1 MNTLNNQQIN
11 PGNRVDF
18 SRIRRFAKGGIP
30 KYQNTP
36 GTLKYNWDPFY
47 GQFSNNTAVGQ
58 GTQTSIPWNKTW
70 LPNEQYA
77 TVKDLE
83 NSQHYKDFTN
93 YVTNNSSD
101 EQVLGYLKHLDSQ
114 ARRSGSSEGLL
125 FTDANQTTLKDGW
138 NTEYERLRND
148 GKYGYFHLTPEMA
161 AEQETLETQPEQGQ
175 PTEEQPVEQQ
185 STTGTPSQN
194 YNTLD
199 FLPQRKKIPLLDTGY
214 LFGIYGNNVRSIDR
228 QLKHQL
234 DFKAPLQQANR
245 MEARTDN
252 AYLQRQQMKQE
263 LAEQRAQAQRIASS
277 SSDLSQSMR
286 YMQDFEQNVA
296 NPMQDRMAQIEADAV
311 KQSEQNV
318 LNASNYNNQESTRVA
333 NLNTQLLEEA
343 RQLRNN
349 YKSAAE
355 AKKAS
360 ERASL
365 INNLHHKKSEW
376 LLNEKQND
384 IAYNRKVDSIM
395 SQNALNQ
402 ATEEYRRASDIAAG
416 SAEQSSGISIQSM
429 VDLMLTDNSGTFNLS
444 EDEIAML
451 QDGSADKSDIV
462 EILKQHQTALSE
474 SNPNV
479 RVWFDTYNQGVKDA
493 DTKFLQAKDQISQR
507 LAMLELGRDPY
518 QNGTVSWSGVGTNWS
533 YKYPSAMIMK
543 KGGKTSDRWT
553 KYLSYRTKVEDIKQK
568 ALAEEDKR
576 AQEKLIRD
584 LDALDRETLLLLR
597 AIFK

>member
-1 MNTLNNQQIN
+1 MNALNNQQIN

-58 GTQTSIPWNKTW
+58 STQTSIPWNKTW
-70 LPNEQYA
+70 SPDEQYA

-93 YVTNNSSD
+93 YVTSNSSD
-101 EQVLGYLKHLDSQ
+101 EQVMGYLKHLDSQ
-114 ARRSGSSEGLL
+114 ARRSGNSEGLL
-125 FTDANQTTLKDGW
+125 FTDANQMTLKDGW

-148 GKYGYFHLTPEMA
+148 GKYGYFHLTPELA

-185 STTGTPSQN
+185 GTIGTPSQN

-199 FLPQRKKIPLLDTGY
+199 FLPQRKKSPLLDTGY

-533 YKYPSAMIMK
+533 QKYPSAMIMK

>member
-18 SRIRRFAKGGIP
+18 SRIRRFSKGGIP

-36 GTLKYNWDPFY
+36 GALKYNWDPFY

-58 GTQTSIPWNKTW
+58 STQTSIPWNKAW
-70 LPNEQYA
+70 IPNEQYA

-101 EQVLGYLKHLDSQ
+101 QQVMSYLKQLDTQ
-114 ARRSGSSEGLL
+114 ARINGSSEGLL

-148 GKYGYFHLTPEMA
+148 GKYGYFHLTPEMV
-161 AEQETLETQPEQGQ
+161 AEQEALEKQPEQ
-175 PTEEQPVEQQ
+175 EQPVEQQ
-185 STTGTPSQN
+185 STTVAPSQN

-199 FLPQRKKIPLLDTGY
+199 FLPKRKKSPLDVGY
-214 LFGIYGNNVRSIDR
+214 LYNIYGNNIQSINK

-234 DFKAPLQQANR
+234 DFNAPMQQANWT
-245 MEARTDN
+245 EAQTESG
-252 AYLQRQQMKQE
+252 YLQRQQMKQG
-263 LAEQRAQAQRIASS
+263 LAEQRARAHQVAGN
-277 SSDLSQSMR
+277 SSDLSKSMQ
-286 YMQDFEQNVA
+286 YMQNFEQDVA
-296 NPMQDRMAQIEADAV
+296 NPMLDRMAQVEADAV
-311 KQSEQNV
+311 KQSKQNV
-318 LNASNYNNQESTRVA
+318 LNAANYNNQESTRVA
-333 NLNTQLLEEA
+333 NLNTQIGEEA
-343 RQLRNN
+343 KQLRNN
-349 YKSAAE
+349 YIAAAE

-360 ERASL
+360 EYASL
-365 INNLHHKKSEW
+365 VNNLQHKKSEW

-384 IAYNRKVDSIM
+384 LAYDRKVDSIM
-395 SQNALNQ
+395 SQDALNQ
-402 ATEEYRRASDIAAG
+402 ATQEYRNASDIAAS

-429 VDLMLTDNSGTFNLS
+429 VDLMLTDNSGTFDLS

-451 QDGSADKSDIV
+451 QDGSASKSDIV

-479 RVWFDTYNQGVKDA
+479 RVWFDTYNQEVKDA
-493 DTKFLQAKDQISQR
+493 DNKFLQAKKHISQR

-518 QNGTVSWSGVGTNWS
+518 QNGTVSWNGVGTNWS
-533 YKYPSAMIMK
+533 QKYPSALMMK
-543 KGGKTSDRWT
+543 KGGKASDRWT